1 MKKKLYA
8 FQLSFILIFI
18 IFLIT
23 ILIPKNYTKE
33 YKVKDVTVIE
43 SYDKENKNYYFLFK
57 YQNKTLDYLVN
68 SNYKQH
74 RKFIKDI
81 KIIKD
86 KKNFCLTIKG
96 DNFNFIPLCYQN
108 EQVVSFKI
116 VNKNLKEKLDQ
127 KLFPKEKIITT
138 YNDIEIYNQDY
149 KYLLWN
155 YDGMNYLS
163 EEENKK
169 IKIFSKELYNINL
182 VGYTKDYLVIA
193 DYDNN
198 YTFNRFYTIDFKK
211 GNLKKH
217 DLNYDIYFDS
227 YYLGHKN
234 NEIYIVDNKEQK
246 MYEFDAKKGE
256 LNKYRSSIYNRGEWE
271 KVGIKTLINKN
282 KQFTYLTNYNYEVN
296 DNNLYLNYF
305 DKNIKTLVSENITSL
320 IHTEDKDVF
329 YLKKDT
335 LYHFNP
341 EVGEEKLLT
350 YFEWNFNYEN
360 TIFIN

>member
-1 MKKKLYA
+1 M
-8 FQLSFILIFI
+8 
-18 IFLIT
+18 
-23 ILIPKNYTKE
+23 
-33 YKVKDVTVIE
+33 
-43 SYDKENKNYYFLFK
+43 
-57 YQNKTLDYLVN
+57 
-68 SNYKQH
+68 
-74 RKFIKDI
+74 
-81 KIIKD
+81 
-86 KKNFCLTIKG
+86 
-96 DNFNFIPLCYQN
+96 
-108 EQVVSFKI
+108 
-116 VNKNLKEKLDQ
+116 
-127 KLFPKEKIITT
+127 
-138 YNDIEIYNQDY
+138 
-149 KYLLWN
+149 
-155 YDGMNYLS
+155 
-163 EEENKK
+163 NKK